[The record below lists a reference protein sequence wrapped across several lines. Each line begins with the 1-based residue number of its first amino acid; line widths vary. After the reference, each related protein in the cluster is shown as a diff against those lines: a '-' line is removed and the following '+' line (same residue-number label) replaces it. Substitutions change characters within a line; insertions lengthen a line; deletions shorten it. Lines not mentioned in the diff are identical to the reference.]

1 MSVWQGRIAIV
12 TGAAG
17 GVGRALTTSLVRRGA
32 VVVMVDVLAE
42 RLAEAMQATGGSEMH
57 AVDVRDARAMRVL
70 AVDVVR
76 RHGRI
81 DYLFNNAG
89 VGVGG
94 EALYLTT
101 AHWDRAID
109 INIRGVVNGVAAV
122 YPIMVRQRGGTIV
135 NTASLAG
142 LAGLPLVAPYS
153 MTKHAVVGLSRS
165 LRLEAAPYGVRV
177 CALCP
182 VGIDTPML
190 DALNPSDLPTFE
202 GTWRPHLRLYF
213 HRLTGPVISP
223 ARFAEESLRG
233 VERNRGIIVVPRRGM
248 LRWWGSRTF
257 TSIGEAIVRRA
268 MNRER
273 AALAKGQRSIARLGD
288 NIATQAL
295 PDPLDIDEWLPGEER
310 PAEPPPAT
318 RTVEPDPMRP
328 AEEIGDAPVPNDA
341 ADVEAGA
348 GELTAAVGRRT

>member
-1 MSVWQGRIAIV
+1 VPERLEEARQA
-12 TGAAG
+12 TGAA
-17 GVGRALTTSLVRRGA
+17 
-32 VVVMVDVLAE
+32 
-42 RLAEAMQATGGSEMH
+42 EMH
-57 AVDVRDARAMRVL
+57 VVDVRDARAMRLL

-94 EALYLTT
+94 EVRYLTT

-135 NTASLAG
+135 NSASLAG
-142 LAGLPLVAPYS
+142 LAPLPLVVPYS

-177 CALCP
+177 SALCP
-182 VGIDTPML
+182 VGVDTPML

-202 GTWRPHLRLYF
+202 GAWRPHLRLYF
-213 HRLTGPVISP
+213 HRLSGRVISP

-233 VERNRGIIVVPRRGM
+233 VERNRGIIVVPRLGM
-248 LRWWGSRTF
+248 LRWWWSRTF
-257 TSIGEAIVRRA
+257 TSMGEAIIRWA

-273 AALAKGQRSIARLGD
+273 AALAKGQRPFARLGD
-288 NIATQAL
+288 HIATHPL
-295 PDPLDIDEWLPGEER
+295 PDPLAIDEWLPSEER
-310 PAEPPPAT
+310 PAATPSVSALEPEPA
-318 RTVEPDPMRP
+318 RPDDQTDHGQAP
-328 AEEIGDAPVPNDA
+328 GDAA
-341 ADVEAGA
+341 EVEASA
-348 GELTAAVGRRT
+348 GELTAPLGGRT